1 MFCIYFL
8 CDLPIHFLQS
18 VLWLAEVLHFNIFQ
32 FINLT
37 SLLLVISVL
46 CLRTIDWPQRNPPM
60 FVFCK
65 DVIVIAFMFWS
76 VIDQPFVYDVNY
88 KYFPQIFH
96 LSYDFIYGA
105 YLPCNKNFNFMLCS
119 LSILWFWVF
128 ESQLEKPP

>member
-1 MFCIYFL
+1 MCFL
-8 CDLPIHFLQS
+8 CDLPIHFLRS
-18 VLWLAEVLHFNIFQ
+18 VLRLAEVLHFNIFQ

-76 VIDQPFVYDVNY
+76 VIHLKLIFVYTVRWRLNFILF
-88 KYFPQIFH
+88 FP
-96 LSYDFIYGA
+96 
-105 YLPCNKNFNFMLCS
+105 C
-119 LSILWFWVF
+119 
-128 ESQLEKPP
+128 